1 MSSVCGITEEQA
13 CADIDASISYRVVRK
28 PDARL
33 SRVHSTRG
41 RAFCSVRPPYPRG
54 YQTASRPA
62 SAARPTCDHP
72 LLVSVPATRTPAR
85 CSYAHPA
92 ALRRSFKKT
101 PKPKSR
107 RRPRALSRLVSRPH
121 HQDRCSDGGGLVTSA
136 QRTPRVLQTG
146 APTWVI
152 PAASRGENQSSQA
165 LAFTR
170 VDAAASRGE
179 TSRLRLSH
187 PRGYDRFIPATP
199 THVGTESIPTYPRGY
214 SIDCPTESVRLPS
227 R

>member
-13 CADIDASISYRVVRK
+13 CADIDASTSYRVVRK

-72 LLVSVPATRTPAR
+72 LVVSVPATRTPAR

-121 HQDRCSDGGGLVTSA
+121 HQDD
-136 QRTPRVLQTG
+136 
-146 APTWVI
+146 
-152 PAASRGENQSSQA
+152 AATAAAWSQA
-165 LAFTR
+165 PSARPAFCRR
-170 VDAAASRGE
+170 VRPRGSFRQRVAVK
-179 TSRLRLSH
+179 TSPLRLSH
-187 PRGYDRFIPATP
+187 SRG
-199 THVGTESIPTYPRGY
+199 
-214 SIDCPTESVRLPS
+214 
-227 R
+227 